1 MGKRH
6 YIYFVRIVFNR
17 IPIVF
22 QWQKFIDLIS
32 GNESMASN
40 CIKFRIEI
48 RWSGTK
54 ETNISELF
62 SSQIRAHDTQKNSR
76 KFLSL
81 FSLRIKGMIEANAS
95 PRPTVT
101 RELLNLRNEFHLEEK
116 WNTWFYNETIKLC
129 EPSRESNTCARIL
142 FYWIVILRPSQDCRK
157 SRTINGIIFCKT
169 RWIRRWHC
177 ALHIF

>member
-81 FSLRIKGMIEANAS
+81 FSLRIKEMIEANAS

-116 WNTWFYNETIKLC
+116 WNT
-129 EPSRESNTCARIL
+129 
-142 FYWIVILRPSQDCRK
+142 
-157 SRTINGIIFCKT
+157 
-169 RWIRRWHC
+169 
-177 ALHIF
+177 